1 MAIPP
6 LNRQS
11 LANSSSATRLGK
23 SVNWLHP
30 PENSYGPLGTGYI
43 PLATAA
49 PPQSGGFD
57 WGGLLSTAA
66 GIGMGANPYTAVGM
80 LAAKHLLPMAAGYA
94 FGNPE
99 AERAAELRDQSL
111 AAAQSILP
119 GAQSLARGEL
129 PAATLSAIQAQA
141 DKSRQA
147 AAMSATRSGIQ
158 GSALAQA
165 QQQRAAQQ
173 VSDTIAQQSLQAQ
186 QMGAQQVSG
195 IAQQIAGIGQ
205 QFAKSGQ
212 QVDMQRQAVAN
223 QVAGLFEK
231 PDADLQA
238 MIKRLDQMGI
248 SITDL
253 IKGMIEQGVFDPADR
268 YVRGNLPETGPRSS
282 PKPEGSRYIP
292 PVIDPPY
299 KDPLGYPIIPSGYNI
314 GWSESSGL

>member
-1 MAIPP
+1 MAGSQVIRPSLSNP
-6 LNRQS
+6 AGLASNTRYTDLLTSLNP
-11 LANSSSATRLGK
+11 GMK
-23 SVNWLHP
+23 P
-30 PENSYGPLGTGYI
+30 GPAGQGYY
-43 PLATAA
+43 PQAV

-57 WGGLLSTAA
+57 WGGILGTAA

-80 LAAKHLLPMAAGYA
+80 LAAKHLLPMAAGQL

-99 AERAAELRDQSL
+99 AERAAVLRDQSL

-119 GAQSLARGEL
+119 GAQRLARGEL

-158 GSALAQA
+158 GSALAMA
-165 QQQRAAQQ
+165 QQQRASKQ

-205 QFAKSGQ
+205 QFAQSGQ

-231 PDADLQA
+231 PDSDLQA
-238 MIKRLDQMGI
+238 MIKRLDEMGI

-253 IKGMIEQGVFDPADR
+253 IKGMIEQGVFDPAALH
-268 YVRGNLPETGPRSS
+268 VRGQQPKTNPRSS
-282 PKPEGSRYIP
+282 PKPRTTYTPSNNSTDY
-292 PVIDPPY
+292 
-299 KDPLGYPIIPSGYNI
+299 LGWGDQDV
-314 GWSESSGL
+314 